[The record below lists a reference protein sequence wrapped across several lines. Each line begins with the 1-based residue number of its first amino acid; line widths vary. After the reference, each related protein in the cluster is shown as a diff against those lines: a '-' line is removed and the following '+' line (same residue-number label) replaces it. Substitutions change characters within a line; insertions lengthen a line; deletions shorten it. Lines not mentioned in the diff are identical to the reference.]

1 METWIDSN
9 IAFSGKIFTVRTGTV
24 RLDDGRTAQR
34 DVVENPGGVG
44 IVPVLNDE
52 VILVRQF
59 RIAINRE
66 IVEIP
71 AGRLEEGETP
81 ESCAGRELQEEIGYR
96 AGKLILASSY
106 YSSAGFSNE
115 RMYLF
120 LGLDLD
126 EVALRPE
133 WDERIQIVRIPIAEI
148 EPKLRS
154 GEFEDAKTII
164 GLYALL
170 SYLEVEATLNS

>member
-1 METWIDSN
+1 METWIDDK
-9 IAFSGKIFTVRTGTV
+9 IVFSGKIFAVRTGTV
-24 RLDDGRTAQR
+24 RLDDGRTAER
-34 DVVENPGGVG
+34 EVVENPGGVG

-59 RIAINRE
+59 RIAVNRE

-81 ESCAGRELQEEIGYR
+81 ESCAGRELEEEIGYR
-96 AGKLILASSY
+96 ADKLIPVSSY

-120 LGLDLD
+120 LGLDLG

-133 WDERIQIVRIPIAEI
+133 WDERLQIVRIPIAEI
-148 EPKLRS
+148 GSKLRN

-170 SYLEVEATLNS
+170 SYLEGKAALRS

>member
-1 METWIDSN
+1 METWIESN
-9 IAFSGKIFTVRTGTV
+9 IIFTGKIFEVRTGSV

-34 DVVENPGGVG
+34 DVVENPGGVAV
-44 IVPVLNDE
+44 VPVLNDE

-71 AGRLEEGETP
+71 AGRLEPGETP
-81 ESCAGRELQEEIGYR
+81 ESCAGRELEEEIGYR
-96 AGKLILASSY
+96 AGKLVPLHSY
-106 YSSAGFSNE
+106 YSSAGFANE
-115 RMYLF
+115 KMVIF
-120 LGLDLD
+120 LGLELSQI
-126 EVALRPE
+126 AQRPE
-133 WDERIQIVRIPIAEI
+133 WDERLQVIRIPLSEV
-148 EPKLRS
+148 ELKLRG

-170 SYLEVEATLNS
+170 SYATEP